1 MKITIPVSVGEL
13 LDKISILE
21 IKFLLSDD
29 EYVIKELNELNKIKS
44 TLRQYTMEYMEQLR
58 DVNKK
63 LWKVEDK
70 LRKLEKEQRFD
81 DEFIELARS
90 VYTLNDQRASIK
102 RKINEEMLSDIREMK
117 IYS

>member
-1 MKITIPVSVGEL
+1 MKITIPVSIGEF

-44 TLRQYTMEYMEQLR
+44 TLTQYTAEYMEQLR
-58 DVNKK
+58 EVNKK

-70 LRKLEKEQRFD
+70 LRKLEKEQKFD
-81 DEFIELARS
+81 DEFIELSRS
-90 VYTLNDQRASIK
+90 VYKLNDERADIK
-102 RKINEEMLSDIREMK
+102 KRINEEMFSEIKEVKL
-117 IYS
+117 Y